1 MSTDT
6 KKDYVFPDLKS
17 LEWVVHI
24 INEVARA
31 LNDKT
36 RITAKGSIP
45 DSLFKALGAA
55 TGSAGSLAAL
65 YGLGTTG
72 VSAAGITSGLA
83 AAGLGA
89 GMLGGIVVLA
99 IPAVILANL
108 GASLAPDLND
118 KILQDEKNRLCEE
131 ASKQNEA
138 LIKAIKEEANSTKER
153 KEYLQSLSVLM
164 AQALRDLKKDL
175 DSNDKE

>member
-1 MSTDT
+1 MSKET
-6 KKDYVFPDLKS
+6 KKDYIFHDLKS

-72 VSAAGITSGLA
+72 FSAAGITSGLA

-99 IPAVILANL
+99 IPAVILSNL

-118 KILQDEKNRLCEE
+118 KILRDEKNRLYEE
-131 ASKQNEA
+131 ASKQYEA
-138 LIKAIKEEANSTKER
+138 LIKAIKEEDATKER
-153 KEYLQSLSVLM
+153 KEYLQSLSVLI
-164 AQALRDLKKDL
+164 AQAIRDLKRDL
-175 DSNDKE
+175 EHNDKE

>member
-1 MSTDT
+1 MSIDT

-55 TGSAGSLAAL
+55 TGSAGSLATL

-72 VSAAGITSGLA
+72 FSAAGITSGLA

-89 GMLGGIVVLA
+89 GML
-99 IPAVILANL
+99 
-108 GASLAPDLND
+108 
-118 KILQDEKNRLCEE
+118 
-131 ASKQNEA
+131 
-138 LIKAIKEEANSTKER
+138 
-153 KEYLQSLSVLM
+153 
-164 AQALRDLKKDL
+164 
-175 DSNDKE
+175 